1 MEIPRFYR
9 LLGLAVTSLLS
20 FSSSVEQTAFDLH
33 VQKLCQY
40 NSSLVLPHPHECQLY
55 YDCSTKYNT
64 LPPNFVQHMRECPFP
79 DLFSLQTLS
88 CEDYRH
94 VKCDERVEYTTACE
108 YRANQVNVY
117 HVMCTIQDVEGLN
130 GGQGVVAPGIM
141 GLSENT
147 NQDRQSTGFVNPK
160 KLTGSRISLDE
171 LKKDLCSN
179 KIQLI

>member
-1 MEIPRFYR
+1 
-9 LLGLAVTSLLS
+9 
-20 FSSSVEQTAFDLH
+20 
-33 VQKLCQY
+33 
-40 NSSLVLPHPHECQLY
+40 
-55 YDCSTKYNT
+55 
-64 LPPNFVQHMRECPFP
+64 MRECPFP

-94 VKCDERVEYTTACE
+94 VKCDERVEYTTACKYWRLIGTDLFDSCLYFYMYKWRFSLVCFFPLSLIGG
-108 YRANQVNVY
+108 YRTNQVNVY

-179 KIQLI
+179 KMRLIWLEFKF

>member
-1 MEIPRFYR
+1 MEPIS
-9 LLGLAVTSLLS
+9 LIAVFISICINDVFPLFVFPLS
-20 FSSSVEQTAFDLH
+20 FIGG
-33 VQKLCQY
+33 
-40 NSSLVLPHPHECQLY
+40 
-55 YDCSTKYNT
+55 
-64 LPPNFVQHMRECPFP
+64 
-79 DLFSLQTLS
+79 
-88 CEDYRH
+88 
-94 VKCDERVEYTTACE
+94 

-141 GLSENT
+141 GL

-179 KIQLI
+179 KMQLI

>member
-1 MEIPRFYR
+1 MI
-9 LLGLAVTSLLS
+9 AVFISTC
-20 FSSSVEQTAFDLH
+20 V
-33 VQKLCQY
+33 
-40 NSSLVLPHPHECQLY
+40 
-55 YDCSTKYNT
+55 YDCD
-64 LPPNFVQHMRECPFP
+64 V
-79 DLFSLQTLS
+79 FSLFVLS
-88 CEDYRH
+88 PPS
-94 VKCDERVEYTTACE
+94 VIGE

-130 GGQGVVAPGIM
+130 GGQGAVAPGIM

-179 KIQLI
+179 KMQLI

>member
-1 MEIPRFYR
+1 MYMKFFPCLFFP
-9 LLGLAVTSLLS
+9 LS
-20 FSSSVEQTAFDLH
+20 FIGG
-33 VQKLCQY
+33 
-40 NSSLVLPHPHECQLY
+40 
-55 YDCSTKYNT
+55 
-64 LPPNFVQHMRECPFP
+64 
-79 DLFSLQTLS
+79 
-88 CEDYRH
+88 
-94 VKCDERVEYTTACE
+94 

-179 KIQLI
+179 KMQLI